1 MKKIVHLLIIAISI
15 SCNSKTTE
23 SSTNYVSSNEPNIN
37 TDGETYKIELDSITP
52 LFNFHSQPIFIDNEE
67 MMLWFNQ
74 ENSSL
79 DFYEL
84 RNGKLETRLKFELN
98 GPNSIPGMGLGA
110 GIKYIN
116 QDSIIIYSGQLKRIY
131 LANQSGTIYNKIDL
145 SNYANGFG
153 SIGLSSPMAYRKGY
167 LFMQIMPNISIDAS
181 DFYSPD
187 YNRIAKIDLKTG
199 EFEEFYIDIPNISKG
214 VEISQQLKMI
224 DIIYNPK
231 VDKFI
236 INLPL
241 SDKIIVTDFKNFT
254 KEYEA
259 KSSLVNEVIKY
270 GQVKTDVPQSNLVN
284 YFYWIN
290 SSYEKIIY
298 DPINDLYYRE
308 ARKGISEEKYKQ
320 RDFSEQREII
330 VLNSE
335 FDKIAT
341 FSSENTDIF
350 YYFFLK
356 DYFYWNKDIQ
366 KFNLES
372 GVEDYIFFQKKQLDF
387 N

>member
-1 MKKIVHLLIIAISI
+1 MKKIVHLLIIAIFI
-15 SCNSKTTE
+15 SCNSKKTE
-23 SSTNYVSSNEPNIN
+23 STTNNVPSNEPNIN
-37 TDGETYKIELDSITP
+37 ADGEMHRIELDSITP
-52 LFNFHSQPIFIDNEE
+52 LFNFHSQPVFIDGEE
-67 MMLWFNQ
+67 KVLWFNQ

-84 RNGKLETRLKFELN
+84 EKGKLETRLKFELN
-98 GPNSIPGMGLGA
+98 GPNSLPGMGLGA

-131 LANQSGTIYNKIDL
+131 LANHSGTIYNKIDL
-145 SNYANGFG
+145 SNNANGFG
-153 SIGLSSPMAYRKGY
+153 SISISSPMAYRKGFLY
-167 LFMQIMPNISIDAS
+167 MQIMPNISIDAS

-341 FSSENTDIF
+341 FSSENTEIF

-366 KFNLES
+366 KFNLET